1 MRWHNKEDDLD
12 DNRIILH
19 TEGRGEQV
27 HLVVEQNDYGFDLKG
42 TFAEVM
48 QGQKLEKI
56 INGLTERQ
64 QEVYEIIEEH
74 PIDFIT
80 PTALSKKV
88 EFAEKEKTNLDLCRR
103 TLDQLVKKRLVE
115 KEKGSGDKNSI
126 ENRYRKLH

>member
-1 MRWHNKEDDLD
+1 
-12 DNRIILH
+12 
-19 TEGRGEQV
+19 
-27 HLVVEQNDYGFDLKG
+27 
-42 TFAEVM
+42 M

-64 QEVYEIIEEH
+64 QDVYQIIEEY

-80 PTALSKKV
+80 PTELATKV
-88 EFAEKEKTNLDLCRR
+88 EFAEKQKANLDLCRR
-103 TLDQLVKKRLVE
+103 VLDQLVKKRLVE